1 MSRRGPVDRFRA
13 PGRCVM
19 DRHPRPVPPHAA
31 GILVCLLLASSGCA
45 SYRFGNATL
54 YAPNVRTVY
63 VPVVQS
69 ESFRTVPAVD
79 IGERLTEAICKEI
92 ERRTPF
98 KVVATPAADSV
109 LTARVVADTKR
120 MVVESPTDQS
130 RMVELNMQVLV
141 TWADRG
147 GAVLASGSVPMPAA
161 SVDVGQAA
169 MLVPEYGRSVAST
182 QQEALREMAQQIVGL
197 MEEPW

>member
-1 MSRRGPVDRFRA
+1 MSGSIERSCRLLA
-13 PGRCVM
+13 M
-19 DRHPRPVPPHAA
+19 
-31 GILVCLLLASSGCA
+31 LLLCGGCA
-45 SYRFGNATL
+45 GYRFGNNTL

-63 VPVVQS
+63 VPVFQS
-69 ESFRTVPAVD
+69 DSFRTTPGID
-79 IGERLTEAICKEI
+79 MGQRLTEAVCKEI

-98 KVVATPAADSV
+98 KVVGSADGADSV
-109 LTARVVADTKR
+109 LTGRIVADTKR

-130 RMVELNMQVLV
+130 RQVEMNIQVLV

-147 GAVLASGSVPMPAA
+147 GAVLSSGSVPLPAA

-169 MLVPEYGRSVAST
+169 MLVPEFGRSVVST
-182 QQEALREMAQQIVGL
+182 QQEGIVKMAQQIVGL